1 MSLNKKNDKAMIYCI
16 SKRMEVA
23 AAHKLELSYESKCRR
38 LHGHN
43 YIITVYMVCRDQ
55 LNKDGM
61 VYDFKHVKD
70 RVHDYLDHGYLN
82 ELLPFNTTAEN
93 MARWIVEQFAECYKA
108 VVQESEGNVAQAVD
122 ETKIKGIENLVM

>member
-1 MSLNKKNDKAMIYCI
+1 MIYSV

-23 AAHKLELSYESKCRR
+23 AAHKLNLSYESKCTN

-43 YIITVYMVCRDQ
+43 YVITVFLVKRDN

-70 RVHDYLDHGYLN
+70 KIHGYLDHSYLN
-82 ELLPFNTTAEN
+82 DKLLFNTTAEN
-93 MARWIVEQFAECYKA
+93 IAHWIVGQFPECYKA
-108 VVQESEGNVAQAVD
+108 VVQESEGNIAQCVD
-122 ETKIKGIENLVM
+122 ETKIKGIESLVM

>member
-1 MSLNKKNDKAMIYCI
+1 MIYSV

-23 AAHKLELSYESKCRR
+23 AAHKLTLSYKSKCQN

-43 YIITVYMVCRDQ
+43 YIMTVYMVSCNE

-70 RVHDYLDHGYLN
+70 KIHGYLDHGYLN
-82 ELLPFNTTAEN
+82 DLLPFNTTAEN
-93 MARWIVEQFAECYKA
+93 IANWIVEQFPQCYKA
-108 VVQESEGNVAQAVD
+108 VVQESDGNIAQAVD
-122 ETKIKGIENLVM
+122 ETKIAGIEGLVM